1 MILLVSQDHHGRI
14 LNICACIYLL
24 DPIVNVGESLTAA
37 EVDDYDEALGPSSY
51 LKIEEAYL
59 K

>member
-1 MILLVSQDHHGRI
+1 MILFVCQHHYGRI
-14 LNICACIYLL
+14 LNICARVYLL
-24 DPIVNVGESLTAA
+24 DPAVNIGKCLTAA
-37 EVDDYDEALGPSSY
+37 QVGDYDEALGPSSY